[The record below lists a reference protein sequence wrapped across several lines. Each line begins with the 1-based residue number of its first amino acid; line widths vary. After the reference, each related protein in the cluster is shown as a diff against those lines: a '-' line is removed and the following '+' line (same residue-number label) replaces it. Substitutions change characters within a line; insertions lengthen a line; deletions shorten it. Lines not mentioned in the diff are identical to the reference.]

1 MAIDLTKLE
10 KKFIDLF
17 ANVTQEEFEQWLL
30 TKNKPMAQET
40 AVDWFAKQVEENL
53 GWHPVEIIEQAK
65 QMEKEQI
72 IKSHCDGFYKSAEGW
87 NGEYG
92 LNDIFNIAKEIDA
105 EQYYNETY
113 KNNI

>member
-30 TKNKPMAQET
+30 TKTKPMAQT
-40 AVDWFAKQVEENL
+40 AVEWFQEKTWELKMLLEKQQISVDEYGVAYYDILEE
-53 GWHPVEIIEQAK
+53 AK
-65 QMEKEQI
+65 QMEREQK
-72 IKSHCDGFYKSAEGW
+72 IKFADNYGFHICGYDYER
-87 NGEYG
+87 
-92 LNDIFNIAKEIDA
+92 A

-113 KNNI
+113 GK